1 MSSQSFFRPTRHHIY
16 EEKLK
21 ELALPSLHDRRLETD
36 MVQTFK
42 IVNGID
48 SEESEQWFERANT
61 RRTTRNTAGEFN
73 LLPKRCNHE
82 YRRDF
87 FSQRVIERWNVLPT
101 VVKAAPTVSQ
111 FKRLYRRHL
120 EGIVAPANAESWRDR
135 AHLQRHR
142 VTPSSSESY
151 WDQRGSSHKTRKMRT
166 GSQTSFI
173 RIQKFDPIWN
183 QIRAGS
189 HGYIEEKKLPK

>member
-1 MSSQSFFRPTRHHIY
+1 MLGGSAAKSSQSFFRPTRHHIY

-21 ELALPSLHDRRLETD
+21 ELALPSLQDRRLETD

-82 YRRDF
+82 YRRNF
-87 FSQRVIERWNVLPT
+87 FSQRVIER
-101 VVKAAPTVSQ
+101 
-111 FKRLYRRHL
+111 
-120 EGIVAPANAESWRDR
+120 
-135 AHLQRHR
+135 
-142 VTPSSSESY
+142 
-151 WDQRGSSHKTRKMRT
+151 
-166 GSQTSFI
+166 
-173 RIQKFDPIWN
+173 
-183 QIRAGS
+183 
-189 HGYIEEKKLPK
+189 